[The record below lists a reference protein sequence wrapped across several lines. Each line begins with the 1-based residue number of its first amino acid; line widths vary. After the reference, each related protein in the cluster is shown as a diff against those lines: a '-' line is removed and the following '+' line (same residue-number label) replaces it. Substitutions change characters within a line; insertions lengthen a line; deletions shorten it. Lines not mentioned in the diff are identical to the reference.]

1 MTSHC
6 DSNPAQYERNRRFGH
21 LVHALGRAA
30 GGAKLPSV
38 GLCLNASKAVSS
50 LVKGGNDI
58 SRSLVSRKA
67 QNNVTLLGGR
77 SSDRSS
83 HEPDDLGTWR
93 GVVLGRAVTTLRSVE
108 TQPSAWGFVLSVRRD
123 PTRARA
129 RLRLARGGSRDGAP
143 SKRKSNTRLGDLA
156 TPPADSSES
165 SRKQH
170 EARGLCHPAG
180 RQLRE
185 LEKATR
191 GSGTLPLR
199 RPTAQRARE
208 SNTRLGD
215 FATPPADSSESSR
228 KQHEARGLCHS
239 AGRQLRELEK
249 ATRGSGTL
257 PLRRPTAQRARE
269 SNTRLGD
276 FATPPADSS
285 ESSRKQHEARGLCH
299 SAGRQLREL
308 EKATR
313 GSGTLPLRRP
323 TAQRARESNT
333 RLGDFATPPADSSE
347 SSRKQHEARGLCH
360 SAGRQLR
367 ELEKATRGS
376 GTLPLRRPTAQRA
389 RESNTRLGDFA
400 TPPADSSESSRKQH
414 EARGLCHSAG
424 RQLRE
429 LEKATRGSGTLPL
442 RRPTAQRARES
453 NTRLGDFATPPAD
466 SSESS
471 RKQHEARGL
480 CHPAGRQLRELE
492 KATRGSGTLPLRR
505 PTAQRARESN
515 TRLGTLPLRRPTAQ
529 RARESNTRLGDFATP
544 PADSSEKATRGSG
557 LCHPP
562 ADSSES
568 SRKQHEAR
576 DFATRRPTAQRA
588 RESNTRLGTLPLAGR
603 QLRELE
609 KATRG
614 SGTLPP
620 AGRQLREL
628 EKATR
633 GSGTLPLR
641 RPTAQR
647 ARESNTRLG
656 DFATPPADSSESSRK
671 QHEARDFA
679 TPPADSSE
687 SSQHEARRRPTAQR
701 ARESNTRLGDFAT
714 PPADSSESSRK
725 QHEARGLCHSAG
737 RQLRELEKATRGS
750 GTLPLRRPTAQRAR
764 ESNTRLGDF
773 ATPPADSSESSRK
786 QHEARGLC
794 HSVGLQFRELEKA
807 TRGSGTLPL
816 RRPTA

>member
-123 PTRARA
+123 PTRALERDYASPEADRATELRQSEKATRGSGTWPLRRPTAQRA
-129 RLRLARGGSRDGAP
+129 RE
-143 SKRKSNTRLGDLA
+143 SNTRLGDFA

-429 LEKATRGSGTLPL
+429 LEKATRGSG
-442 RRPTAQRARES
+442 
-453 NTRLGDFATPPAD
+453 
-466 SSESS
+466 
-471 RKQHEARGL
+471 L
-480 CHPAGRQLRELE
+480 CH
-492 KATRGSGTLPLRR
+492 S
-505 PTAQRARESN
+505 
-515 TRLGTLPLRRPTAQ
+515 
-529 RARESNTRLGDFATP
+529 
-544 PADSSEKATRGSG
+544 
-557 LCHPP
+557 
-562 ADSSES
+562 
-568 SRKQHEAR
+568 
-576 DFATRRPTAQRA
+576 
-588 RESNTRLGTLPLAGR
+588 
-603 QLRELE
+603 
-609 KATRG
+609 
-614 SGTLPP
+614 

-671 QHEARDFA
+671 QHEARGLCHSAGRQLRELEKATRGSGTLPLAADSSESSRKQHEARDFA

-687 SSQHEARRRPTAQR
+687 SSRKQHEAR
-701 ARESNTRLGDFAT
+701 DFAT

-773 ATPPADSSESSRK
+773 ATPSAYSLESSRK

-794 HSVGLQFRELEKA
+794 HSAGRQLRELENTAQIAKIYPA
-807 TRGSGTLPL
+807 TI
-816 RRPTA
+816 

>member
-108 TQPSAWGFVLSVRRD
+108 TQPSAWEFVLSVRRD
-123 PTRARA
+123 PTRALERDYASPEADRA
-129 RLRLARGGSRDGAP
+129 TELRQS
-143 SKRKSNTRLGDLA
+143 
-156 TPPADSSES
+156 
-165 SRKQH
+165 
-170 EARGLCHPAG
+170 
-180 RQLRE
+180 
-185 LEKATR
+185 EKATR
-191 GSGTLPLR
+191 GSGTWPLR

-414 EARGLCHSAG
+414 EARDFATPPADSSESSRKQHEARGLCHSAG

-429 LEKATRGSGTLPL
+429 LEQATRGSGTLPL

-471 RKQHEARGL
+471 K
-480 CHPAGRQLRELE
+480 
-492 KATRGSGTLPLRR
+492 
-505 PTAQRARESN
+505 
-515 TRLGTLPLRRPTAQ
+515 
-529 RARESNTRLGDFATP
+529 
-544 PADSSEKATRGSG
+544 
-557 LCHPP
+557 
-562 ADSSES
+562 
-568 SRKQHEAR
+568 
-576 DFATRRPTAQRA
+576 
-588 RESNTRLGTLPLAGR
+588 
-603 QLRELE
+603 
-609 KATRG
+609 
-614 SGTLPP
+614 
-620 AGRQLREL
+620 
-628 EKATR
+628 
-633 GSGTLPLR
+633 
-641 RPTAQR
+641 
-647 ARESNTRLG
+647 
-656 DFATPPADSSESSRK
+656 
-671 QHEARDFA
+671 
-679 TPPADSSE
+679 
-687 SSQHEARRRPTAQR
+687 
-701 ARESNTRLGDFAT
+701 
-714 PPADSSESSRK
+714 K

>member
-58 SRSLVSRKA
+58 SRSL
-67 QNNVTLLGGR
+67 
-77 SSDRSS
+77 
-83 HEPDDLGTWR
+83 
-93 GVVLGRAVTTLRSVE
+93 
-108 TQPSAWGFVLSVRRD
+108 
-123 PTRARA
+123 TRPHACSRA

-143 SKRKSNTRLGDLA
+143 SKRKGNTRLGDLA

-170 EARGLCHPAG
+170 EARGLCHSAG

-199 RPTAQRARE
+199 RPTAQSARE

-228 KQHEARGLCHS
+228 NQHEARGLCHS

-400 TPPADSSESSRKQH
+400 TPPADSSESSR
-414 EARGLCHSAG
+414 
-424 RQLRE
+424 
-429 LEKATRGSGTLPL
+429 
-442 RRPTAQRARES
+442 
-453 NTRLGDFATPPAD
+453 
-466 SSESS
+466 
-471 RKQHEARGL
+471 
-480 CHPAGRQLRELE
+480 
-492 KATRGSGTLPLRR
+492 
-505 PTAQRARESN
+505 
-515 TRLGTLPLRRPTAQ
+515 
-529 RARESNTRLGDFATP
+529 
-544 PADSSEKATRGSG
+544 
-557 LCHPP
+557 
-562 ADSSES
+562 
-568 SRKQHEAR
+568 
-576 DFATRRPTAQRA
+576 
-588 RESNTRLGTLPLAGR
+588 
-603 QLRELE
+603 
-609 KATRG
+609 
-614 SGTLPP
+614 
-620 AGRQLREL
+620 
-628 EKATR
+628 
-633 GSGTLPLR
+633 
-641 RPTAQR
+641 
-647 ARESNTRLG
+647 
-656 DFATPPADSSESSRK
+656 
-671 QHEARDFA
+671 
-679 TPPADSSE
+679 
-687 SSQHEARRRPTAQR
+687 
-701 ARESNTRLGDFAT
+701 SNTRLGDFAT

-750 GTLPLRRPTAQRAR
+750 GLCHSAGRQLRELEKATRGSGTLPLRRPTAQRAR
-764 ESNTRLGDF
+764 ESNTRLGYFATPPADSSESSRKQHEARDF

-786 QHEARGLC
+786 QHEARDFATPPADSSESSESNTRLATLP
-794 HSVGLQFRELEKA
+794 SVGLQFRELRKQHEA
-807 TRGSGTLPL
+807 RGLCPPPADGLEL
-816 RRPTA
+816 ENTAQIAKI